1 MAYFQSHH
9 GTVPQLKFWILTSQQ
24 RILFN
29 TGPICTKEYR
39 GKGLINSFFEFMR
52 IHMVKHPLSLTFI
65 NKINIPSTKAHNK
78 LKWTIIA
85 DFQFNNNNYY
95 ILAYDMVSASSN

>member
-9 GTVPQLKFWILTSQQ
+9 GTVPNLNFDITTHTFQY
-24 RILFN
+24 
-29 TGPICTKEYR
+29 GPICIAKEYR
-39 GKGLINSFFEFMR
+39 GKGLLIPFEFMR

-65 NKINIPSTKAHNK
+65 NKINIPSTKAHTNK

-85 DFQFNNNNYY
+85 DFQFNNNYY
-95 ILAYDMVSASSN
+95 ILAYDMSRTSSN